1 MLVFMKG
8 LLMAVLSICL
18 LGNMPSAMASVE
30 KILFIPHDDRP
41 ISYSQTVEVI
51 REAGYE
57 MILPPREL
65 LSNAENMGH
74 PDELWQ
80 WLEENAPAARSY
92 TVPENG
98 AYA

>member
-1 MLVFMKG
+1 MSVFMKG
-8 LLMAVLSICL
+8 LFIAVLVICL
-18 LGNMPSAMASVE
+18 FGDMPSAMASAE

-65 LSNAENMGH
+65 L
-74 PDELWQ
+74 
-80 WLEENAPAARSY
+80 ARSGDIFGCHDQTICEGCY
-92 TVPENG
+92 WYVIG
-98 AYA
+98 RGQV